1 MIKKVQQFGIDVK
14 YEMSKVS
21 WPDWDGLR
29 SSAYVVLILSLIL
42 TVFLFIVDFFLSKSI
57 SVIM

>member
-21 WPDWDGLR
+21 WPDWDSLR
-29 SSAYVVLILSLIL
+29 GSTYVVLVLSLIL
-42 TVFLFIVDFFLSKSI
+42 TVFLFIVDLFLSKSI
-57 SVIM
+57 STIM

>member
-21 WPDWDGLR
+21 WPNWDDLK
-29 SSAYVVLILSLIL
+29 SSAYVVLVLSLIL

-57 SVIM
+57 SIIM

>member
-1 MIKKVQQFGIDVK
+1 MIKKVQQFGLDVK

-21 WPDWDGLR
+21 WPEWNDLKG
-29 SSAYVVLILSLIL
+29 STYVVLILSLLL

-57 SVIM
+57 SIIM

>member
-21 WPDWDGLR
+21 WPGWGDLK
-29 SSAYVVLILSLIL
+29 SSTYVVLVLSLIL

-57 SVIM
+57 SMIM